1 MNNFELIRNV
11 LGFVVSLGVGEI
23 VSDALKAIKPNQVP
37 SPLKKVS
44 TKIGGFAIGYYF
56 SGKIGDYIDDQIV
69 EFAEER
75 KKLKEVTEKKGDEAV

>member
-23 VSDALKAIKPNQVP
+23 VNDALKAIKPNQVS

-69 EFAEER
+69 EFAKER
-75 KKLKEVTEKKGDEAV
+75 QKLKEVTEKKGDEAV

>member
-1 MNNFELIRNV
+1 MNNFELIRNA

-23 VSDALKAIKPNQVP
+23 VSDALRAIKPTQVP
-37 SPLKKVS
+37 STLKKVS
-44 TKIGGFAIGYYF
+44 TKVGGFAIGYYF